1 MTTQK
6 KKMWLAAA
14 TAGSLA
20 VAFATFHLACKQDS
34 SGGSSGGGGGGPNLG
49 AIANVFKQ
57 VAPVAGS
64 AAGVDSRYIETG
76 LAAAKYW
83 ENVNVNASNED
94 GMGQSVAVSLTN
106 TYPLTK
112 DTALNKYVALV
123 GLTIANA
130 SERPVGNW
138 QFGVLDTNDVNA
150 FAGPNGYIFV
160 TRGAL
165 NRMENEAQLAG
176 VLAHEVTHVLHHHG
190 LEGVRNG
197 ANVDFAKSMADIY
210 AKDPTGTGLV
220 KSMAT
225 PMVATVAK
233 NGYGQGQ
240 ENDADANAIR
250 LLVAAGYDPNGLPQF
265 LEKLQSAGGGA
276 FSTHPGKAER
286 ITKTRAIIA
295 QLGNPQGKTLKERF
309 LKNVPAAAH

>member
-1 MTTQK
+1 MKLQLNRK
-6 KKMWLAAA
+6 SLGLAAA
-14 TAGSLA
+14 VAGVALA
-20 VAFATFHLACKQDS
+20 LGTLHLACKQDG
-34 SGGSSGGGGGGPNLG
+34 SGPDLSGLG
-49 AIANVFKQ
+49 KIA
-57 VAPVAGS
+57 APIAS
-64 AAGVDSRYIETG
+64 AVPGVDSRYVETG
-76 LAAAKYW
+76 LAAAKYFDK
-83 ENVNVNASNED
+83 VNISPANED
-94 GMGQSVAVSLTN
+94 GMGQAVAVSLTN

-112 DTALNKYVALV
+112 DTALNKYVSLV
-123 GLTIANA
+123 GLAIANA
-130 SERPVGNW
+130 SDRPVGNW

-165 NRMENEAQLAG
+165 ARMDNEAQLAG

-190 LEGVRNG
+190 LEGVKNS
-197 ANVDFAKSMADIY
+197 ASVDFAKDMANIY
-210 AKDPTGTGLV
+210 AQDPTGTGLV

-225 PMVATVAK
+225 PTIATVAK

-265 LEKLQSAGGGA
+265 LDKLQSAGGGA

-286 ITKTRAIIA
+286 ITKTRQLTA

-309 LKNVPAAAH
+309 DKNVHVK

>member
-1 MTTQK
+1 MKLQLNRK
-6 KKMWLAAA
+6 SLGLAAA
-14 TAGSLA
+14 VAGACLA
-20 VAFATFHLACKQDS
+20 LGTLHLACKQDG
-34 SGGSSGGGGGGPNLG
+34 SGPDLG
-49 AIANVFKQ
+49 ALGKIA
-57 VAPVAGS
+57 APVAG
-64 AAGVDSRYIETG
+64 AIPGVDSRYVETG
-76 LAAAKYW
+76 LAAAKYFDK
-83 ENVNVNASNED
+83 VNINASNED

-112 DTALNKYVALV
+112 DEKLNKYVSLV

-165 NRMENEAQLAG
+165 NRMDNEAQLAG

-190 LEGVRNG
+190 LEGVKNSASVDLAKDM
-197 ANVDFAKSMADIY
+197 ANIY

-220 KSMAT
+220 SSMAT
-225 PMVATVAK
+225 PTIATVAK

-265 LEKLQSAGGGA
+265 LEKLESAGGGA

-286 ITKTRAIIA
+286 ITKTRQQIA
-295 QLGNPQGKTLKERF
+295 ALGNPPGKTLKDRF
-309 LKNVPAAAH
+309 DKNIHVK

>member
-1 MTTQK
+1 MNKQTK
-6 KKMWLAAA
+6 RKSMWLAAA
-14 TAGSLA
+14 
-20 VAFATFHLACKQDS
+20 ATVGLGLVLGGVHLACKQDG
-34 SGGSSGGGGGGPNLG
+34 SGPDLSGLG
-49 AIANVFKQ
+49 KIAAPIASAI
-57 VAPVAGS
+57 P
-64 AAGVDSRYIETG
+64 GVDSRYVETG
-76 LAAAKYW
+76 LAAAKFW
-83 ENVNVNASNED
+83 DNVNVNVSSED

-112 DTALNKYVALV
+112 DTALNKYVSLV

-130 SERPVGNW
+130 SDRPVGNW

-165 NRMENEAQLAG
+165 ARMDNEAQLAG

-190 LEGVRNG
+190 LEGVHNS
-197 ANVDFAKSMADIY
+197 ATVDFAKSMADIY

-220 KSMAT
+220 KNMAT

-250 LLVAAGYDPNGLPQF
+250 LMVAAGYDPNGLPQF
-265 LEKLQSAGGGA
+265 LDKLQSAGGGA

-286 ITKTRAIIA
+286 ITKTRQLIA
-295 QLGNPQGKTLKERF
+295 QLGNPPGKTLKDRCD
-309 LKNVPAAAH
+309 KNGPVK

>member
-1 MTTQK
+1 
-6 KKMWLAAA
+6 MWLAAA
-14 TAGSLA
+14 A
-20 VAFATFHLACKQDS
+20 VAGLGLVLAMVHIACKQD
-34 SGGSSGGGGGGPNLG
+34 GTGGGGGGLDLSG
-49 AIANVFKQ
+49 LSKIA
-57 VAPVAGS
+57 APVAS
-64 AAGVDSRYIETG
+64 AIPGVNSQYIETG

-83 ENVNVNASNED
+83 DNVNVNASNED

-112 DTALNKYVALV
+112 DTALNKYVSLV

-130 SERPVGNW
+130 SDRPVGNW
-138 QFGVLDTNDVNA
+138 QFGVLETNDVNA

-165 NRMENEAQLAG
+165 GRMDNEAQLAG

-190 LEGVRNG
+190 LEGVRNS
-197 ANVDFAKSMADIY
+197 ANVDFAKSMVDIY

-220 KSMAT
+220 KNMAT

-250 LLVAAGYDPNGLPQF
+250 LMVAAGYDPNGLPQF
-265 LEKLQSAGGGA
+265 LDKLQSAGGGA

-286 ITKTRAIIA
+286 ITKTRQLIA
-295 QLGNPQGKTLKERF
+295 QLGNPQGKTLKDRF
-309 LKNVPAAAH
+309 DKNVHVK